1 MTPKQQRTAIV
12 GATVVAAV
20 GGLIGGVGQFGS
32 FWFSPRERPPIT
44 AAPPDETAPL
54 LSVEPVARTAP
65 PTGASPAE
73 DTDGADTQTPP
84 ATPELSTPD
93 TTPTAAEA
101 TPTNAFTE
109 QPTGADVPAGNTAPP
124 PPRQPKTIDLPS
136 QPTGQ

>member
-32 FWFSPRERPPIT
+32 FWFAPGEKPVL
-44 AAPPDETAPL
+44 AAPPAGETGPTL
-54 LSVEPVARTAP
+54 PVEPVAKPAP
-65 PTGASPAE
+65 PTAASPSENA
-73 DTDGADTQTPP
+73 TGTDTQSPP

-93 TTPTAAEA
+93 TTPPTAEA
-101 TPTNAFTE
+101 TPANAFTE
-109 QPTGADVPAGNTAPP
+109 QPTGADTPVGNTAPAP
-124 PPRQPKTIDLPS
+124 PPRPKTIDLPS